1 MLDALSDLGLFL
13 APFLIFGLLWLG
25 ATRGWG
31 TVAGATLFLL
41 LVAAGVWVVTLRRL
55 PADMT
60 YHPARLIGGRV
71 IAPPR
76 R

>member
-13 APFLIFGLLWLG
+13 APLLIFGLLWLG
-25 ATRGWG
+25 ATRGWWP
-31 TVAGATLFLL
+31 VAGATLFLL
-41 LVAAGVWVVTLRRL
+41 LVAAAVWLVTLRRL
-55 PADMT
+55 PAGIA
-60 YHPARLIGGRV
+60 YHPARLISGRV